1 MFVIALLIIQYFY
14 VTTKVIKLQSFYEY
28 IPKASLYGI
37 DLLSSFLAFFTFIYM
52 AEVVIK
58 KNWLKT
64 SIYCLVSLLTGFLY
78 AYFRKTGVPLDP
90 VIIIDNFDLVG
101 KSGSDSVIGSFFDN
115 KFIEKTLTYPV
126 LILVFS
132 FFRKSK
138 NLFSP
143 KKLKISYLLIVV
155 VVLTLINRHPVYPV
169 FSFLKDSVNS
179 VTKMGKGV
187 SNAVT
192 PPINYNLDTKKYE
205 LNKYNIIVLM
215 LESFNATYI
224 NEKTENGA
232 EITPVMNS
240 LFKQNPSST
249 FHFSNSIQTVKGQFS
264 LLCGL
269 YPLNIGK
276 ASYSLDGKKLN
287 CLPKVLSKIGYKS
300 LFYKSYTDDSF
311 DNTKVFFKDV
321 GFDNVENPK
330 TLGIDQSIMN
340 SESLAWGL
348 KDSASYKIFINEIE
362 KNYNRKAPFLA
373 VMTTLSHHM
382 PFKLP
387 KKYRFLFPNENG
399 REQSFLNSLHLSD
412 KYLKTF
418 INEFENS
425 PFKENTIVVIT
436 GDHSFPNG
444 RNGSFFNEKGASED
458 NFKVPFVL
466 MLPKELKDK
475 FSIKKHSTSH
485 VDVMV
490 SLFNLV
496 GIKQNEFAHGSS
508 IFENRKDPL
517 VLVQPYNGEAIKI
530 ISEDK
535 KYIWFSKN
543 NILLKGKLDNDSSPY
558 FFVKDGN
565 SFVEKTVQSYYQ
577 KVNYLLKNYSLD

>member
-1 MFVIALLIIQYFY
+1 MFLIALLIIQYFY
-14 VTTKVIKLQSFYEY
+14 VTTKIIKLQSFYEY

-37 DLLSSFLAFFTFIYM
+37 ELLTSFLVFFLFIYFV
-52 AEVVIK
+52 EVFFK
-58 KNWLKT
+58 KNWPKT
-64 SIYCLVSLLTGFLY
+64 LIYCLVSLLTGFLY

-90 VIIIDNFDLVG
+90 VIIIDNFDLIG
-101 KSGSDSVIGSFFDN
+101 RPGSDSVIGSFFDN
-115 KFIEKTLTYPV
+115 KFIEKMLTYPV
-126 LILVFS
+126 LILIFS
-132 FFRKSK
+132 FFRKTK
-138 NLFSP
+138 NPFP
-143 KKLKISYLLIVV
+143 RKKLRFRYLLVAL
-155 VVLTLINRHPVYPV
+155 VVLTLVNRYPVYPV
-169 FSFLKDSVNS
+169 FSFLKNS
-179 VTKMGKGV
+179 LNYVTKMGRLA
-187 SNAVT
+187 SNMVI
-192 PPINYNLDTKKYE
+192 PPNNYNLDPNKYE
-205 LNKYNIIVLM
+205 LSKYNIIILM
-215 LESFNATYI
+215 LESFNGTYI

-240 LFKQNPSST
+240 LVKKNLSSA

-264 LLCGL
+264 LLCGF

-321 GFDNVENPK
+321 GFDSVENPK
-330 TLGIDQSIMN
+330 SLGIDQSIIN
-340 SESLAWGL
+340 SESLAWGI
-348 KDSASYKIFINEIE
+348 KDSASYKIFISEIE
-362 KNYNRKAPFLA
+362 KKFSEKTPFLA

-382 PFKLP
+382 PFELP
-387 KKYRFLFPNENG
+387 REYRLLFTDEKG
-399 REQSFLNSLHLSD
+399 REESFLNSLHLSD
-412 KYLKTF
+412 KYLETF
-418 INEFENS
+418 IQEYENS
-425 PFKENTIVVIT
+425 SFKENTIVVIT

-466 MLPKELKDK
+466 MLPKELKEK

-490 SLFNLV
+490 SLFNLI
-496 GIKQNEFAHGSS
+496 GIKQSEFAHGSS
-508 IFENRKDPL
+508 IFEVEKEPL

-558 FFVKDGN
+558 FLVKERDSFVKETIN
-565 SFVEKTVQSYYQ
+565 SYYQ
-577 KVNYLLKNYSLD
+577 KVNYLLENYSLD